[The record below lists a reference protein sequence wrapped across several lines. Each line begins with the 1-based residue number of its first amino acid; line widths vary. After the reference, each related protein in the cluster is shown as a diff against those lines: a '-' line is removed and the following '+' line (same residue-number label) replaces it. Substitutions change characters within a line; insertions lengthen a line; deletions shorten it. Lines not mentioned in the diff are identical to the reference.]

1 MDGLL
6 EDPKPHETA
15 LVPSEFPGVEFDA
28 DLDENVATPQEV
40 VGDNSATSDASANA
54 GILYVTPLPFIGT
67 VGTPAS
73 ATADNDKDEDN

>member
-28 DLDENVATPQEV
+28 DLDENVATPQEL
-40 VGDNSATSDASANA
+40 VGDN
-54 GILYVTPLPFIGT
+54 
-67 VGTPAS
+67 
-73 ATADNDKDEDN
+73 